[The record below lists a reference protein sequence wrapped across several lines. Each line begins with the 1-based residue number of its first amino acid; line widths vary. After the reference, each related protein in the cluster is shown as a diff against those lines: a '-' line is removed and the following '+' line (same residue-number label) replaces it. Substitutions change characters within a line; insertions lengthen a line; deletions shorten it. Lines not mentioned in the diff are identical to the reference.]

1 MVYRVQQLPFP
12 GRNTNKTP
20 DLYWRRMHMHLANK
34 LAAAI
39 VALGLATSPAFAA
52 DPTGTWQSTTGESRY
67 KVTYC
72 GDGTQ
77 LCAKLT
83 WLRDDARTN
92 ENLPYLGAYV
102 VKGAVPTGGDEW
114 KGRVNYNG
122 ETFAGSVTMV
132 SADAMTLKGCRGMF
146 CQSMRFNRI

>member
-1 MVYRVQQLPFP
+1 MS
-12 GRNTNKTP
+12 
-20 DLYWRRMHMHLANK
+20 LATR
-34 LAAAI
+34 LGAA
-39 VALGLATSPAFAA
+39 VLALGLAATPAFAA

-83 WLRDDARTN
+83 WLRDDARTE

-102 VKGAVPTGGDEW
+102 VKGAVPAGGNQWEG
-114 KGRVNYNG
+114 KVNYNG
-122 ETFAGSVTMV
+122 ETFSGRVTMV
-132 SADAMTLKGCRGMF
+132 SANSMTLKGCKGMF
-146 CQSMRFNRI
+146 CQSMDFNRI